1 MINDMK
7 KILILFLLISFCGGS
22 SENIEEGYDV
32 VENTTTSTLNST
44 ATTQTTRIELE
55 ESEDSSERRYR
66 GVLRTS
72 ILQNVPLVYDF
83 KDYTEKVIKPNHEYI
98 EYFAYSIRIP
108 VFFDSQKCS
117 TEVNNIIESSVNNLI
132 EYAKSV
138 LEFTNPE
145 EAEEEWGGFYESLSI
160 DYDVIEVSDEV
171 ISAFLSYTTYSFGAA
186 HPISAII
193 GFNYFIEDCS
203 KLEIQKLFDSS
214 NLDYETIV
222 SSEMQNQLC
231 ANLENNEECEKFLS
245 FIDPFPLLTELL
257 DCCSAFAV
265 SEYGLFVQFW
275 EYEVSSYS
283 EGAEL
288 ILLPW
293 HDLVPALD
301 TAGPYKNILVS
312 YSQKSWTESIFEPEW
327 EISK

>member
-1 MINDMK
+1 MINDVK

-22 SENIEEGYDV
+22 SETIEEGNDV

-55 ESEDSSERRYR
+55 KSEDSSERRYR

-72 ILQNVPLVYDF
+72 TLQSVPLVYDF
-83 KDYTEKVIKPNHEYI
+83 KNYTEKVVKPNHEYI
-98 EYFAYSIRIP
+98 EYFVYSIRIP

-117 TEVNNIIESSVNNLI
+117 TEINNIIESSVNNLI
-132 EYAKSV
+132 EDTQSV
-138 LEFTNPE
+138 LEFINPE

-171 ISAFLSYTTYSFGAA
+171 ISVFLSYTTYSFGAA

-214 NLDYETIV
+214 NLDYETII

-231 ANLENNEECEKFLS
+231 ANLESNEECDKFLS

-301 TAGPYKNILVS
+301 TDGPYKNILMS